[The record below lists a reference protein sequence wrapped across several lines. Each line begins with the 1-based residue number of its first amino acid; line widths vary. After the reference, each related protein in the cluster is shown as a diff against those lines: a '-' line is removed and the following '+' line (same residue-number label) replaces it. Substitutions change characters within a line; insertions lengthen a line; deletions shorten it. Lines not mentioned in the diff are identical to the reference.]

1 MEVLKQNIIALR
13 NQSSK
18 LIISPSNTLSV
29 DDPNDLMILD
39 GKLVGLLYPSKSE
52 ILNPLKFLRRLLNI
66 RLTYISTIHLA
77 ILLEKILLF

>member
-39 GKLVGLLYPSKSE
+39 GKLVGLLYPSKS
-52 ILNPLKFLRRLLNI
+52 
-66 RLTYISTIHLA
+66 
-77 ILLEKILLF
+77 